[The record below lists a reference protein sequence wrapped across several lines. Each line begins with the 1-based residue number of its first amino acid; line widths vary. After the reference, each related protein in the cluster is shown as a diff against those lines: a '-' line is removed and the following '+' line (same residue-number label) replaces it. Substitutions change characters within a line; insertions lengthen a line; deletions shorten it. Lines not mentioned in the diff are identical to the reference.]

1 MRTQE
6 MAAPLSVVRRLE
18 ADHVV
23 LREVLVRQETA
34 LETLSELL
42 HQSLQQVDGSSP
54 DNNKQAQLQQ
64 EDHEAQMSEKVEDSE
79 VQPKSHPP
87 LMRGTAF
94 VEDHGDEG
102 LAILAEPWWQSNEGK
117 KRPVRSRRDSI
128 LASGA
133 ESFNSVPS
141 TTTLRSVLKKR
152 TISSSLAGRAQETS
166 SPCLQ
171 QCLQSLVAWM
181 EWFQQLQ
188 EPNRRYCF
196 ARMVDGNKFSTLCLL
211 VILANAFLI
220 IIVSDYELSNLGQ
233 PIPEDWERLELGL
246 TIFYAF
252 ELTLKILV
260 HRMYFFV
267 NNEWRWNIF
276 DFSLVIFSVIE
287 IAVSSV
293 LESNIDTT
301 SDTSLNLGF
310 LRLLRLTKLAKVL
323 RVFRTL
329 KFFTELRLM
338 LDCVLGSFLQI
349 FWCLAMI
356 VFVLY
361 VFSLLIVQGIVDF
374 LISEGDTLLDVEMDN
389 LKYYYP
395 SVGGS
400 LLTLFQSTTAG
411 LDWRDAFEALA
422 KGGPFLSI
430 VFLVYISIFT
440 ISIWNIVTS
449 TFVEKAMKLA
459 KPDLDSMLLEQ
470 SMRDL
475 KDTEELENLFRP
487 YATKNMDGEEEISLE
502 DLQDAADEAEFLLY
516 LSVRGIDVKNVKLFF
531 YMLGSMHKNSVVD
544 LKSLVK
550 ACVRMKGFATSI
562 DLQSVSFEAKLMH
575 SQTKDLFKVPFRL
588 LVLPCFVKH
597 VCQYPS
603 VGYGT
608 VQKRA
613 EVWFGVQSS
622 SEPQDCS
629 WQVAASG
636 CGSSRWG
643 LVR

>member
-1 MRTQE
+1 MAHPYLQQLME
-6 MAAPLSVVRRLE
+6 ELAAPLSVIRRLE
-18 ADHVV
+18 ADHAV
-23 LREVLVRQETA
+23 LRQALVRQETA
-34 LETLSELL
+34 LETLTELL
-42 HQSLQQVDGSSP
+42 QNSSKQGGTSQPGKKAESNEDDGERKSDQADQAKPHPSLT
-54 DNNKQAQLQQ
+54 
-64 EDHEAQMSEKVEDSE
+64 
-79 VQPKSHPP
+79 
-87 LMRGTAF
+87 RGTAF
-94 VEDHGDEG
+94 VEDGDEG
-102 LAILAEPWWQSNEGK
+102 LAILSEPWWQTPEMGQGPK
-117 KRPVRSRRDSI
+117 KPVRSRRESI

-171 QCLQSLVAWM
+171 RCLRSLVAWM
-181 EWFQQLQ
+181 EWFQQLK
-188 EPNRRYCF
+188 EPSRKYCF

-220 IIVSDYELSNLGQ
+220 IIVSDYELGHLGEA
-233 PIPEDWERLELGL
+233 IPEHYERLELGL
-246 TIFYAF
+246 TVFYAF
-252 ELTLKILV
+252 ELTLKIMV

-267 NNEWRWNIF
+267 NEDWRWNIF

-287 IAVSSV
+287 IAISSV
-293 LESNIDTT
+293 LESNIDE
-301 SDTSLNLGF
+301 SGDASLNLGF

-361 VFSLLIVQGIVDF
+361 VFSLLIVQGIVDL
-374 LISEGDTLLDVEMDN
+374 LISEGDSLADADVRLLE
-389 LKYYYP
+389 YYYP
-395 SVGGS
+395 SVGGA

-411 LDWRDAFEALA
+411 LDWRDAFEALQ
-422 KGGPFLSI
+422 KGSDGGLFLSL

-487 YATKNMDGEEEISLE
+487 YATTNAEGEEEISLE

-575 SQTKDLFKVPFRL
+575 SQTKDLFKVLAQRL
-588 LVLPCFVKH
+588 ENMEVSVLSNLRS
-597 VCQYPS
+597 QAGRRRS
-603 VGYGT
+603 GT
-608 VQKRA
+608 V
-613 EVWFGVQSS
+613 FGAMDAQM
-622 SEPQDCS
+622 EE
-629 WQVAASG
+629 
-636 CGSSRWG
+636 SR
-643 LVR
+643 V